1 MTPDS
6 VRFVEALEGTAL
18 VPVLRSWRAEHP
30 GMGVLVLLP
39 EAEKSGVERLQA
51 ICRDEGVPLAG
62 GIFPALLVREHFA
75 TQGAWLLRID
85 EMPEVILFPNLP
97 AEGDLGPA
105 AAALADRLAPGLA
118 GGTELTL
125 LLVFD
130 AMFPRVGSLLDE
142 LYLRLADRVH
152 YMGTNAG
159 SETFQAMP
167 CLFDGQR
174 TIGGGVLA
182 LLLEDNRGAVL
193 DHGYKVPS
201 RMITATSTEGNRIIQ
216 IDWRPAFEVYQAM
229 GHLLHGVEIT
239 RENFYQFSVHF
250 PFGILRANGSLLV
263 RIPVALEQDG
273 SLRCAGE
280 VPANSVLTLLAAP
293 LVDSTR
299 TVDALVQGL
308 TEQEGALAGKD
319 LLLFYCAGRRLHLG
333 IPGAEQE
340 MSELRRRSQA
350 AQVAGALSLG
360 EIGGTRES
368 RYPLFHNATLVGSI
382 WGGR

>member
-1 MTPDS
+1 MTSDAM
-6 VRFVEALEGTAL
+6 RFVEALEGADV
-18 VPVLRSWRAEHP
+18 VPVLRAWRAEHP
-30 GMGVLVLLP
+30 GMGILALVP
-39 EAEKSGVERLQA
+39 EAEKAGVERLQA
-51 ICRDEGVPLAG
+51 ICRDEHVPLAG
-62 GIFPALLVREHFA
+62 AIFPAVVVHERFA
-75 TQGAWLLRID
+75 AAGAWLLRLD
-85 EMPEVILFPNLP
+85 EMPEVVLLPDLP

-105 AAALADRLAPGLA
+105 AAAVADRLAAGLA
-118 GGTELTL
+118 GASEPTL

-130 AMFPRVGSLLDE
+130 ATFPRVGTMLDE

-159 SETFQAMP
+159 SETFQPMP
-167 CLFDGQR
+167 CLFDGER
-174 TIGGGVLA
+174 TVGGGVLA
-182 LLLEDNRGAVL
+182 FLVKHNRGAVL
-193 DHGYKVPS
+193 DHGYKIPV

-239 RENFYQFSVHF
+239 RENFYQFAVHF

-263 RIPVALEQDG
+263 RIPVALEEDG

-308 TEQEGALAGKD
+308 TETDGPLAGKE

-333 IPGAEQE
+333 VPGAEQE
-340 MSELRRRSQA
+340 VAELLRRSQVA
-350 AQVAGALSLG
+350 RVAGALSLG

>member
-1 MTPDS
+1 MTRDAM
-6 VRFVEALEGTAL
+6 RFVEALEGAAL

-30 GMGVLVLLP
+30 GMGVLALLP
-39 EAEKSGVERLQA
+39 EAEKAGVERLQA

-62 GIFPALLVREHFA
+62 AIFPALVVHERFA
-75 TQGAWLLRID
+75 TGGAWLLRLD
-85 EMPEVILFPNLP
+85 EMPDVVMFPNLP
-97 AEGDLGPA
+97 GEGDLGPA

-118 GGTELTL
+118 GSSELTL

-159 SETFQAMP
+159 SETFQPMP
-167 CLFDGQR
+167 CLFDGER
-174 TIGGGVLA
+174 TLGGGVLA
-182 LLLEDNRGAVL
+182 LLVKGNHGAVL

-239 RENFYQFSVHF
+239 RENFYQFGVHF
-250 PFGILRANGSLLV
+250 PFGILRANGTLLV

-293 LVDSTR
+293 LVNSTG
-299 TVDALVQGL
+299 TVEALVKGL
-308 TEQEGALAGKD
+308 TELDGALTGKE
-319 LLLFYCAGRRLHLG
+319 LMIFYCAGRRLHLG
-333 IPGAEQE
+333 LPGAEL
-340 MSELRRRSQA
+340 ELAELLRRSQA
-350 AQVAGALSLG
+350 VRMAGALSLG
-360 EIGGTRES
+360 EIGSTSES